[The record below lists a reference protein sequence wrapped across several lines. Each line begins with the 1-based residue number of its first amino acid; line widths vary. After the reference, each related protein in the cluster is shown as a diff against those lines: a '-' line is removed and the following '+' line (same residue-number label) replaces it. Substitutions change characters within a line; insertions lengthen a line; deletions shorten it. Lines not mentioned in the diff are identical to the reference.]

1 MKNITILFSI
11 ISFLLTISAN
21 GQTNSMEIDEFIK
34 KIASERYMLIDV
46 RTVEEFEE
54 GYIQGAVNIDYYST
68 DFANQIEKIANTTPV
83 LLYCRSGN
91 RSGKCMEMMYGMGFT
106 EVKHL
111 DAGIKGWVA
120 EGYRIIQSEH
130 EN

>member
-1 MKNITILFSI
+1 MSLNLFKMKNITILFSI

-91 RSGKCMEMMYGMGFT
+91 RSGKAAKIMDSIGFYKIY
-106 EVKHL
+106 E
-111 DAGIKGWVA
+111 
-120 EGYRIIQSEH
+120 
-130 EN
+130 